1 MNVEVGEALRTL
13 IFVTLLLSSA
23 TMSTRLAYLRV
34 RNFGDRLAS
43 SIAILSERAVNHKV
57 DITLE
62 LPEGNYSLIFLGNGS
77 ALFSMG
83 GYKII
88 LNGLPAYLRGEIQGG
103 KELEITRRGRLL
115 QDG

>member
-13 IFVTLLLSSA
+13 IFVTLLLASA
-23 TMSTRLAYLRV
+23 TISTRLAYLRV
-34 RNFGDRLAS
+34 RNFGNRLAS
-43 SIAILSERAVNHKV
+43 SLAILSERAVNHKV
-57 DITLE
+57 DMKLK
-62 LPEGNYSLIFLGNGS
+62 LPEGNYSLIFFGNGS

-83 GYKII
+83 GYEII

-103 KELEITRRGRLL
+103 RELEITSGRRLL